1 MTITELSI
9 KRPTLVVVIFA
20 VLGVLGLFSYIQLK
34 YELLPKMSIPVVT
47 VTTVYPG
54 ASPYEVENNVSKVIE
69 DAVSGIDK
77 IDNVRSM
84 SFEGMSLVIIEFKQD
99 AVIDYVVQDASRKI
113 NAVLAQLPTD
123 AKQPTVSKIAF
134 DEIPVLRM
142 GVTSK
147 MNSRDFYQFLKDRV
161 QPRISKIAGVAQV
174 ALTGGEEREIKVNID
189 AGKLRSYGLSIM
201 QVVGSVRS
209 ANMDFPT
216 GKIKDSDAQF
226 VVRVAGKFESIEDM
240 RELVVGISRQGGDIH
255 LGDIAEVQDGMKD
268 YEQMNRVNGIASV
281 GIQVVKQSDANTVSV
296 SKLVRE
302 ELKKIQ
308 DDYTKEGISFDIAQ
322 DGSTFT
328 LDAANAVQ
336 RDLLLAIFMVAIVML
351 LFLHSIRNSIIVL
364 VAIPASL
371 ITTFVFMYAMDFS
384 LNP

>member
-9 KRPTLVVVIFA
+9 KRPTLVVVVFA

-84 SFEGMSLVIIEFKQD
+84 SFERMSLVIIEFKQD

-174 ALTGGEEREIKVNID
+174 ALTGGEEREIKVNVD
-189 AGKLRSYGLSIM
+189 AGKI
-201 QVVGSVRS
+201 
-209 ANMDFPT
+209 T
-216 GKIKDSDAQF
+216 
-226 VVRVAGKFESIEDM
+226 
-240 RELVVGISRQGGDIH
+240 
-255 LGDIAEVQDGMKD
+255 
-268 YEQMNRVNGIASV
+268 
-281 GIQVVKQSDANTVSV
+281 
-296 SKLVRE
+296 LVRTFDHAGSGFGSQRQYGFPNR
-302 ELKKIQ
+302 Q
-308 DDYTKEGISFDIAQ
+308 D
-322 DGSTFT
+322 
-328 LDAANAVQ
+328 
-336 RDLLLAIFMVAIVML
+336 
-351 LFLHSIRNSIIVL
+351 
-364 VAIPASL
+364 
-371 ITTFVFMYAMDFS
+371 
-384 LNP
+384 

>member
-1 MTITELSI
+1 
-9 KRPTLVVVIFA
+9 
-20 VLGVLGLFSYIQLK
+20 
-34 YELLPKMSIPVVT
+34 
-47 VTTVYPG
+47 
-54 ASPYEVENNVSKVIE
+54 
-69 DAVSGIDK
+69 
-77 IDNVRSM
+77 
-84 SFEGMSLVIIEFKQD
+84 
-99 AVIDYVVQDASRKI
+99 
-113 NAVLAQLPTD
+113 
-123 AKQPTVSKIAF
+123 
-134 DEIPVLRM
+134 
-142 GVTSK
+142 
-147 MNSRDFYQFLKDRV
+147 
-161 QPRISKIAGVAQV
+161 
-174 ALTGGEEREIKVNID
+174 
-189 AGKLRSYGLSIM
+189 M

-216 GKIKDSDAQF
+216 GKIKDTDAQF
-226 VVRVAGKFESIEDM
+226 VVRVAGKFKSIEDM
-240 RELVVGISRQGGDIH
+240 RELVVGRSRQGGDIH

-328 LDAANAVQ
+328 LDAANAVKK
-336 RDLLLAIFMVAIVML
+336 DLLLAIFMVAIVML

-384 LNP
+384 LNLNDIAGNVACDWNPCG